1 MFLGV
6 GRCVRPPRYIYVK
19 LYVLYTSLSVCQWV
33 SVCAYSCFL
42 CACVCVAPV
51 SVCAHVYTHALPL
64 PDRVKL
70 WADTFGQD
78 LYNTVTKYS
87 GSLLLQKVSN
97 PLPGSS
103 KGGQRAVSQGLP
115 PGGEAE
121 SSNPQTSM
129 L

>member
-1 MFLGV
+1 MPTQV
-6 GRCVRPPRYIYVK
+6 YIYETLCIMCVSEC
-19 LYVLYTSLSVCQWV
+19 VSVGVCVCTLLFSMCMCVCVARV
-33 SVCAYSCFL
+33 SVCAY
-42 CACVCVAPV
+42 VN
-51 SVCAHVYTHALPL
+51 THALPS
-64 PDRVKL
+64 PGRVKL

-121 SSNPQTSM
+121 SSNP
-129 L
+129 